1 MTAGHPQRRVTPM
14 QSARGSATVPVR
26 RPMHAAPDVR
36 QHRGSAPN
44 AAPRRASTPQ
54 QRRRRRLRSKYL
66 PYMLVLPAAFLEI
79 AIHVVPMLVGV
90 WMSLLELTQ
99 FHIQDWSTAPFVGFG
114 NYSATL
120 DVNSETGKAL
130 LHSFGITVLYTT
142 LSVAISWLF
151 GLSAAVFLQRP
162 FRGRALLR
170 TLFLTPYALPVYAAV
185 ITWGFLF
192 QRDTGLVN
200 HVLVD
205 QLGLVDGERP
215 FWLIGENSFWA
226 LLVVSVWRTW
236 PFALLCITAGLQ
248 NVPTEMYEAAAIDGA
263 GFWRRITSVT
273 LPSLRP
279 INQVLLLV
287 LFLWTFNDF
296 NTPYVLFGGSA
307 PPEADLISIHIY
319 NSSFSTWD
327 FGTGSAMSVALL
339 LFLLL
344 VTAVYL
350 LITNRRRIH
359 A

>member
-1 MTAGHPQRRVTPM
+1 MNSPYGGPPRPRGVAVVQPRH
-14 QSARGSATVPVR
+14 SA
-26 RPMHAAPDVR
+26 DVR
-36 QHRGSAPN
+36 PLAVEQPEP
-44 AAPRRASTPQ
+44 PRDPRSVARI
-54 QRRRRRLRSKYL
+54 RRRRRFHTRQL
-66 PYMLVLPAAFLEI
+66 PYLLILPAVGLEI
-79 AIHVVPMLVGV
+79 VIHVVPILVGM

-99 FHIQDWSTAPFVGFG
+99 FHIQDWSTAPFVGLG
-114 NYSATL
+114 NYTATL
-120 DVNSETGKAL
+120 DFTSAAGKDL
-130 LHSFGITVLYTT
+130 LHSFGITIVYTT
-142 LSVAISWLF
+142 LSVFLSWLF
-151 GLSAAVFLQRP
+151 GTAAAVFLQRP

-205 QLGLVDGERP
+205 QLGIGAGGDGGDRP
-215 FWLIGENSFWA
+215 FWLIGSNSFWA
-226 LLVVSVWRTW
+226 LLVVSVWRMW
-236 PFALLCITAGLQ
+236 PFAFLCLMAGLQ
-248 NVPTEMYEAAAIDGA
+248 NVPAELYEAAAIDGA
-263 GFWRRITSVT
+263 GFWRRLTSVT
-273 LPSLRP
+273 LPALRP
-279 INQVLLLV
+279 VNQVLLLV

-307 PPEADLISIHIY
+307 PREADLISIHIY
-319 NSSFSTWD
+319 NNSFSTWD

-350 LITNRRRIH
+350 MLTNRRRDH